1 MTKTGGTNMNWTD
14 DMRRLK
20 EAADDIA
27 EKRGKQL
34 DAPTTISTKMEGTYY
49 EKRSKESNQQ
59 ERVLK
64 EYAFHSPVELK
75 EELSQMWKEMDK
87 EELYAFLPV
96 CMAALAKNK
105 PSGNQKESEQTVS
118 PYIYEF

>member
-1 MTKTGGTNMNWTD
+1 MNWTD

-59 ERVLK
+59 ERVLQ

-105 PSGNQKESEQTVS
+105 PSVNQKESEQTVS